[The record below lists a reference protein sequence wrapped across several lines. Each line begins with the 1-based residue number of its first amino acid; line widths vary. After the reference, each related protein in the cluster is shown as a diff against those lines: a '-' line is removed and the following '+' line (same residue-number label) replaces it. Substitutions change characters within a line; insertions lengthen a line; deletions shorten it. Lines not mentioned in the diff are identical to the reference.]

1 MKVKEKLQE
10 KQARKKKKHKSKG
23 YRTRYAGSR
32 GKGVVV
38 TLPFDPRKG
47 VCQACKK
54 SKKAGEI
61 KSTHLHHWRYAYQP
75 KTVKKNPLLAIEN
88 TGEYCFYCHQLADG
102 LRALLT
108 ARPIRIAWVAK
119 TLKGRDRKKLIK
131 ILEAIINELE
141 KTEKNINNLA
151 QNILEMAGNAKEYY

>member
-1 MKVKEKLQE
+1 MI
-10 KQARKKKKHKSKG
+10 KKKKIKPKG

-38 TLPFDPRKG
+38 FLPFDPRKG
-47 VCQACKK
+47 ICQACKK

-75 KTVKKNPLLAIEN
+75 RTVKKNPLLAIEN

-108 ARPIRIAWVAK
+108 ARPIRVAWVAK
-119 TLKGRDRKKLIK
+119 TLEGNNRKKLIK
-131 ILEAIINELE
+131 ILEAIMNELI
-141 KTEKNINNLA
+141 KTEKNISDNA
-151 QNILEMAGNAKEYY
+151 KRILEMARNAKE